1 MAALWMARCGI
12 KTRVVDKRDATVRA
26 GQADGIQC
34 RTLEILD
41 SFGIVDRICKESCH
55 MPEMCMWNPD
65 RDGLIHR
72 SSRIPNT
79 IKGLSRFP
87 CGVLLAQHRIEAILI
102 EEINQYP
109 TVHIHHNVEPVSIDI
124 DNNNTHD
131 HTSHAIR
138 VKLKQVERGHLN
150 HATNGVSSSP
160 IRKLEH
166 ARQGDQETVHARY
179 VIGCDGAHSW
189 TRAQLGFCMEGEQ
202 TEYIWGVLDIIPL
215 TDFPDIRSRC
225 AIHSAESGTIMVI
238 PREDGLVRIYCQLST
253 VAPGDDGRF
262 DRSRIT
268 PESILEAAQKIIKP
282 YKLDYKYRDW
292 WTVYQIGQRVGNHF
306 SAQER
311 IFLAGDAIHTHSPK
325 AGQGMNVSIQD
336 TYNLGWKIAM
346 VVKGIAKPSTLKT
359 YETERRSVAQEL
371 IAFDQEYSRLW
382 SSRPKKAIT
391 DQDGINIA
399 DFERAFLQQQLF
411 SSGFGVHY
419 GPGLL
424 TAHDS
429 SSNGWVAKCPAPEGK
444 TANGEGQGVAS
455 SHQPLATRTVLG
467 KRFPS
472 FKVINHCDARS
483 WHLGER
489 IKSDGLFHIVLFAGD
504 VSQPSQMDR
513 VLCFARE
520 MAERADT
527 IPLHR
532 GRVLFESQ
540 HNAST
545 QDRGGVAR
553 LLTVH
558 SALRRCVEM
567 HAFPPLLLPY
577 DEELGYDY
585 DCIFVD
591 EESYYQGHGHAYDG
605 YGIDRTRGCV
615 VVIRPDQHVAWI
627 GELEDVSGLE
637 AYFRRFLVQPSD

>member
-1 MAALWMARCGI
+1 
-12 KTRVVDKRDATVRA
+12 
-26 GQADGIQC
+26 
-34 RTLEILD
+34 
-41 SFGIVDRICKESCH
+41 
-55 MPEMCMWNPD
+55 
-65 RDGLIHR
+65 
-72 SSRIPNT
+72 
-79 IKGLSRFP
+79 
-87 CGVLLAQHRIEAILI
+87 
-102 EEINQYP
+102 
-109 TVHIHHNVEPVSIDI
+109 
-124 DNNNTHD
+124 
-131 HTSHAIR
+131 
-138 VKLKQVERGHLN
+138 
-150 HATNGVSSSP
+150 
-160 IRKLEH
+160 
-166 ARQGDQETVHARY
+166 
-179 VIGCDGAHSW
+179 
-189 TRAQLGFCMEGEQ
+189 
-202 TEYIWGVLDIIPL
+202 
-215 TDFPDIRSRC
+215 
-225 AIHSAESGTIMVI
+225 
-238 PREDGLVRIYCQLST
+238 
-253 VAPGDDGRF
+253 
-262 DRSRIT
+262 
-268 PESILEAAQKIIKP
+268 
-282 YKLDYKYRDW
+282 
-292 WTVYQIGQRVGNHF
+292 
-306 SAQER
+306 
-311 IFLAGDAIHTHSPK
+311 
-325 AGQGMNVSIQD
+325 
-336 TYNLGWKIAM
+336 M
-346 VVKGIAKPSTLKT
+346 VVKGIAKPSILKT

-472 FKVINHCDARS
+472 FRVINHCDARS

-513 VLCFARE
+513 VRCFARE

-527 IPLHR
+527 IPLRR

-545 QDRGGVAR
+545 QDRGGVVR

-558 SALRRCVEM
+558 SAPRRCVEM

-615 VVIRPDQHVAWI
+615 VVMRPDQHVAWI